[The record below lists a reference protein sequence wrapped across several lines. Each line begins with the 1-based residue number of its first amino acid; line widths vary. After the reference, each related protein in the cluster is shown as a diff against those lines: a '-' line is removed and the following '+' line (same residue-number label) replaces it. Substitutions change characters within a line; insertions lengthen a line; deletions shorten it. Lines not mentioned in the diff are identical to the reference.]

1 MLVKLERGEQM
12 SNEAKVGIFT
22 MIGLSLLT
30 GIIFYLNGFN
40 FGKDKDYSFDITF
53 NQVIGLKVGAGVS
66 YAGIDVGRVSTI
78 EAYKDKAKVTVVI
91 KGDMKIAKD
100 SLFTISSDGLMG
112 EKFVSIMPPRHP
124 SGEYL
129 VAGESV
135 QGVDEK
141 GLDYLLSQ
149 AGVTLDDV
157 RGLIKSM
164 NDVLGN
170 KKVQES
176 LVQTAVNLKELTG
189 NMNQI
194 MEVMATL
201 SVNNQQDIDKMIK
214 NMSAMTD
221 SMVNAADE
229 IELMINEFSGNGETA
244 TNMKVAIANL
254 SETSKS
260 IKNMATNMETVIG
273 DPQTAQN
280 LKNIIQNANNISQ
293 RADNMMSKVSS
304 IEVKP
309 GVETLY
315 SGGQSQWMVNADVK
329 VYTDPSSFLL
339 IGADDIGGDDS
350 GTNLQVGTGNDVFT
364 GRGGLIDDKIGVGVD
379 LKAGEK
385 AKISV
390 DAYDPNDLR
399 VKLKGQYEVAN
410 DTYLIGQIKDINNSD
425 DRAAYVGL
433 RHEF

>member
-329 VYTDPSSFLL
+329 VYTDPNSFLL

-399 VKLKGQYEVAN
+399 VKLKGQYKVAN

>member
-164 NDVLGN
+164 NEVLGN

-221 SMVNAADE
+221 SMANAADE
-229 IELMINEFSGNGETA
+229 IELMISEFSGNGETA

-329 VYTDPSSFLL
+329 VYTDPNSFLL

-364 GRGGLIDDKIGVGVD
+364 GRGGLIDDKVGVGVD

>member
-30 GIIFYLNGFN
+30 GIIFYLNGFD
-40 FGKDKDYSFDITF
+40 FGKNKDYSFDITF
-53 NQVIGLKVGAGVS
+53 NQVTGLKVGAGVS

-164 NDVLGN
+164 NEVLGN

-221 SMVNAADE
+221 SMANAADE
-229 IELMINEFSGNGETA
+229 IELMISEFSGNGETA
-244 TNMKVAIANL
+244 ANMKVAIANL

-329 VYTDPSSFLL
+329 VYTDPNSFLL

-385 AKISV
+385 TKISV

-399 VKLKGQYEVAN
+399 VKLKGQYKVAN

>member
-30 GIIFYLNGFN
+30 GIIFYLNGFD
-40 FGKDKDYSFDITF
+40 FGKNKDYSFDITF
-53 NQVIGLKVGAGVS
+53 NQVTGLKVGAGVS

-164 NDVLGN
+164 NEVLGN

-221 SMVNAADE
+221 SMANAADE
-229 IELMINEFSGNGETA
+229 IELMISEFSGNGETA
-244 TNMKVAIANL
+244 ANMKVAIANL

-329 VYTDPSSFLL
+329 VYTDPNSFLL

-364 GRGGLIDDKIGVGVD
+364 GRGGLIDDKVGVGVD

>member
-30 GIIFYLNGFN
+30 GIIFYLNGFD
-40 FGKDKDYSFDITF
+40 FGKNKDYSFDITF
-53 NQVIGLKVGAGVS
+53 NQVTGLKVGAGVS

-164 NDVLGN
+164 NEVLGN

-329 VYTDPSSFLL
+329 VYTDPNSFLL

>member
-221 SMVNAADE
+221 SMANAADE

-329 VYTDPSSFLL
+329 VYTDPNSFLL

-399 VKLKGQYEVAN
+399 VKLKGQYKVAN

>member
-1 MLVKLERGEQM
+1 M

-30 GIIFYLNGFN
+30 GIIFYLNGFD
-40 FGKDKDYSFDITF
+40 FGKNKDYSFDITF
-53 NQVIGLKVGAGVS
+53 NQVTGLKVGAGVS

-100 SLFTISSDGLMG
+100 SLFTINSDGLMG

-164 NDVLGN
+164 NEVLGN

-221 SMVNAADE
+221 SMANAADE
-229 IELMINEFSGNGETA
+229 IELMISEFSGNGETA
-244 TNMKVAIANL
+244 ANMKVAIANL

-329 VYTDPSSFLL
+329 VYTDPNSFLL

-364 GRGGLIDDKIGVGVD
+364 GRGGLIDDKVGVGVD

>member
-201 SVNNQQDIDKMIK
+201 SVNNQQNIDKMIK

-329 VYTDPSSFLL
+329 VYTDPNSFLL

>member
-53 NQVIGLKVGAGVS
+53 NQVTGLKVGAGVS

-201 SVNNQQDIDKMIK
+201 SVNNQQNIDKMIK

-329 VYTDPSSFLL
+329 VYTDPNSFLL

>member
-30 GIIFYLNGFN
+30 GIIFYLNGFD
-40 FGKDKDYSFDITF
+40 FGKNKDYSFDITF
-53 NQVIGLKVGAGVS
+53 NQVTGLKVGAGVS

-164 NDVLGN
+164 NEVLGN

-221 SMVNAADE
+221 SMANAADE
-229 IELMINEFSGNGETA
+229 IELMISEFSGNGETA
-244 TNMKVAIANL
+244 ANMKVAIANL

-293 RADNMMSKVSS
+293 RANNMMSKVSS

-329 VYTDPSSFLL
+329 VYTDPNSFLL

-364 GRGGLIDDKIGVGVD
+364 GRGGLIDDKVGVGVD

>member
-1 MLVKLERGEQM
+1 M

-30 GIIFYLNGFN
+30 GIIFYLNGFD
-40 FGKDKDYSFDITF
+40 FGKNKDYSFDITF
-53 NQVIGLKVGAGVS
+53 NQVTGLKVGAGVS

-164 NDVLGN
+164 NEVLGN

-221 SMVNAADE
+221 SMANAADE
-229 IELMINEFSGNGETA
+229 IELMISEFSGNGETA
-244 TNMKVAIANL
+244 ANMKVAIANL

-329 VYTDPSSFLL
+329 VYTDPNSFLL

-364 GRGGLIDDKIGVGVD
+364 GRGGLIDDKVGVGVD

>member
-329 VYTDPSSFLL
+329 VYTDPNSFLL

>member
-53 NQVIGLKVGAGVS
+53 NQVTGLKVGAGVS

-315 SGGQSQWMVNADVK
+315 SEGQSQWMVNADVK
-329 VYTDPSSFLL
+329 VYTDPNSFLL

-399 VKLKGQYEVAN
+399 VKLKGQYKVAN

>member
-30 GIIFYLNGFN
+30 GIIFYLNGFD
-40 FGKDKDYSFDITF
+40 FGKNKDYSFDITF
-53 NQVIGLKVGAGVS
+53 NQVTGLKVGAGVS

-164 NDVLGN
+164 NEVLGN

-221 SMVNAADE
+221 SMANAADE
-229 IELMINEFSGNGETA
+229 IELMISEFSGNGETA
-244 TNMKVAIANL
+244 ANMKVAIANL

-329 VYTDPSSFLL
+329 VYTDPNSFLL

-399 VKLKGQYEVAN
+399 VKLKGQYKVAN

>member
-30 GIIFYLNGFN
+30 GIIFYLNGFD
-40 FGKDKDYSFDITF
+40 FGKNKDYSFDITF
-53 NQVIGLKVGAGVS
+53 NQVTGLKVGAGVS

-164 NDVLGN
+164 NEVLGN

-221 SMVNAADE
+221 SMANAADE
-229 IELMINEFSGNGETA
+229 IELMISEFSGNGETA
-244 TNMKVAIANL
+244 ANMKVAIANL

-329 VYTDPSSFLL
+329 VYTDPNSFLL

>member
-53 NQVIGLKVGAGVS
+53 NQVTGLKVGAGVS

-164 NDVLGN
+164 NEVLGN

-221 SMVNAADE
+221 SMAKAADE
-229 IELMINEFSGNGETA
+229 IELMISEFSGNGETA

-329 VYTDPSSFLL
+329 VYTDPNSFLL

>member
-1 MLVKLERGEQM
+1 MLVNLERGEQM

-329 VYTDPSSFLL
+329 VYTDPNSFLL

>member
-164 NDVLGN
+164 NEVLGN

-201 SVNNQQDIDKMIK
+201 SVNNQQNIDKMIK

-329 VYTDPSSFLL
+329 VYTDPNSFLL